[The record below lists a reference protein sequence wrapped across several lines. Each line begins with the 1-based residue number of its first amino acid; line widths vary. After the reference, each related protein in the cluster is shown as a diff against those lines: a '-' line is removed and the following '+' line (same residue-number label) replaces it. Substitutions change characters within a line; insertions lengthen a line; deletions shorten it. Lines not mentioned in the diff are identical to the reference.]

1 VSWRKGWGI
10 CSRQSQL
17 AKKGWSQWA
26 ICLWLQPLLHKF
38 SSFQCFQTVYLET
51 INTSGLYEFFPSLLT
66 KVLPGDLTRC
76 GLIIEKQKQCQ
87 VCVCILWLIAI
98 NICVLWHFVLCKCV
112 LTWLFKDCTAR
123 CCATE
128 VRAICCVLCLSS
140 GHVHGGHLKTVL
152 IMQSSQLIR
161 SEAATV
167 KRPQV
172 IVKGRCGKYGKVNVS
187 LESERVA
194 VIQRVTVMLAR
205 LATRKDREFHL
216 IQHCRTQKPTSVVC
230 FWMFYVEEE

>member
-1 VSWRKGWGI
+1 MGNLFVVAASVAQVFFFSVLSNCVFRDDKHIWFVRIFSQFVNEGSSWE
-10 CSRQSQL
+10 SYQ
-17 AKKGWSQWA
+17 
-26 ICLWLQPLLHKF
+26 
-38 SSFQCFQTVYLET
+38 
-51 INTSGLYEFFPSLLT
+51 
-66 KVLPGDLTRC
+66 C
-76 GLIIEKQKQCQ
+76 GLIIEKQKQCR

-123 CCATE
+123 CCDTE

-140 GHVHGGHLKTVL
+140 GHVHGVHLKTVL
-152 IMQSSQLIR
+152 IMQSPQLIR

-167 KRPQV
+167 ERPQV

-187 LESERVA
+187 LESERVV

-205 LATRKDREFHL
+205 LATRKDHEFHS

-230 FWMFYVEEE
+230 FWMFYVDEE